1 MRFLP
6 ALIAVSVVVSACGGD
21 DGEASATTTLPVPSG
36 QIDLSLDPVE
46 LSPDYPGEVPI
57 PAGLILLGS
66 EVLDGETTTIF
77 EITGWH
83 AGVAVEVGSEYEAV
97 LEQRGF
103 EITNRNGE
111 FDKLFFN
118 GQNERWFVSAGFF
131 PDPVRLEGT
140 SVGITVVPVGATTAG

>member
-1 MRFLP
+1 MRVLP
-6 ALIAVSVVVSACGGD
+6 VLVAASVIASACGGD
-21 DGEASATTTLPVPSG
+21 DEAAPATTALQVASG

-46 LSPDYPGEVPI
+46 LSPDYPAEVPI
-57 PAGLILLGS
+57 PTDLILLGS
-66 EVLDGETTTIF
+66 EVLDGATTTIF

-83 AGVAVEVGSEYEAV
+83 ADEAIEVGRAYEAV
-97 LEQRGF
+97 LEQLGF

-118 GQNERWFVSAGFF
+118 GQNEKWFVSAGFF

-140 SVGITVVPVGATTAG
+140 SVGLTVVPVGAAASG